1 MRGFLHGLLFL
12 FCGTVA
18 CLGWSAGSVSLLAAE
33 EKAHPEPAAHGAAHD
48 EHGGDHGGG
57 KMSPITKT
65 KDDVD
70 LAIWSLIVFG
80 VFMFVLGKF
89 AWKPLVAG
97 LDKREQGVLQNIA
110 DAENARIKAEK
121 MLADHAEKLSKVQD
135 EVRDILAAARSDA
148 EKTKNEIVAA
158 AQKEADASR
167 QRAVA
172 DIERARDAAL
182 NELFSHLARTVT
194 DATEQVVG
202 RSFNDADNQRLI
214 QEVVTGFNQR
224 RT

>member
-1 MRGFLHGLLFL
+1 MRRLLPGLLRLTLMFVVTL
-12 FCGTVA
+12 FAMPG
-18 CLGWSAGSVSLLAAE
+18 SAALLAAE
-33 EKAHPEPAAHGAAHD
+33 EHGHPEPAAHGAAKD
-48 EHGGDHGGG
+48 DHGGDHGGQKG
-57 KMSPITKT
+57 PITAT
-65 KDDVD
+65 HDDID
-70 LAIWSLIVFG
+70 LAIWSLVVFG

-135 EVRDILAAARSDA
+135 EVRGILATARSDA
-148 EKTKNEIVAA
+148 EKAKNEIVAA

-172 DIERARDAAL
+172 DIERARDQAL
-182 NELFSHLARTVT
+182 NELFAHMARTVT
-194 DATEQVVG
+194 EATASVVG

-214 QEVVTGFNQR
+214 QEVVSGFNQR